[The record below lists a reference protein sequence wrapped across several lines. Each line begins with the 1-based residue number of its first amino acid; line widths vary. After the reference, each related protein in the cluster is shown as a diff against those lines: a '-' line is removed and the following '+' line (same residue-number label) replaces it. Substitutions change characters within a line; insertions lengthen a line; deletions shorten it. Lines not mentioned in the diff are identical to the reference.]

1 MPSRCTNFSDRD
13 RDGRNKNMFDYF
25 DEDDKCH
32 SSLLKTSAGI
42 GQTNKKTG
50 TKISF
55 FKTCE
60 IGPSEVEASGSMQ
73 GSHQLNRGTNPN
85 TVYYVNPRTNPN
97 IALYVK
103 KIHIVWTK
111 LIHKQ

>member
-13 RDGRNKNMFDYF
+13 RDGRNKNMFDNF

-55 FKTCE
+55 
-60 IGPSEVEASGSMQ
+60 
-73 GSHQLNRGTNPN
+73 
-85 TVYYVNPRTNPN
+85 
-97 IALYVK
+97 
-103 KIHIVWTK
+103 
-111 LIHKQ
+111 